1 MSWVQSKDVNLERF
15 ELVWTKIRVGTSQK
29 GHKLRKEWVLASLQ
43 IYRSAEALWGC
54 CEVRESNGS
63 SANGAQ
69 RKGAILHT
77 TNQWNLS
84 QYVLKQDKHCPSTSS
99 KHIQSIS
106 TSKLYQTSPNYVK
119 HHPKSRGF
127 RPVSFAFPD
136 PRSPCSSCQAV
147 EAHGTG
153 IDGSG
158 TGICTA
164 WLVWD
169 CFLMFAWLLYDIYIY
184 VSCMILVWVIWL
196 CDSMVVNEL
205 CMAVLWWVVTG
216 KKKQISGIICGFL
229 KCSILCQCAWIQGM
243 SRCLVLIPDW
253 AHRMKSCM
261 MATKRRTQ
269 IWKRQAYHR
278 RKMKI
283 G

>member
-106 TSKLYQTSPNYVK
+106 TSKLYQTSPNISK
-119 HHPKSRGF
+119 LRQTSPK
-127 RPVSFAFPD
+127 V
-136 PRSPCSSCQAV
+136 PRFSSCELCIPWSPKPMFIVPGCRGARHRNRWLWDWDLYCV
-147 EAHGTG
+147 
-153 IDGSG
+153 ISVRLFSDVCM
-158 TGICTA
+158 IVI
-164 WLVWD
+164 WYIYMFLVWFWYELFD
-169 CFLMFAWLLYDIYIY
+169 FVILWL
-184 VSCMILVWVIWL
+184 
-196 CDSMVVNEL
+196 
-205 CMAVLWWVVTG
+205 
-216 KKKQISGIICGFL
+216 
-229 KCSILCQCAWIQGM
+229 
-243 SRCLVLIPDW
+243 
-253 AHRMKSCM
+253 
-261 MATKRRTQ
+261 
-269 IWKRQAYHR
+269 
-278 RKMKI
+278 
-283 G
+283 

>member
-15 ELVWTKIRVGTSQK
+15 EPVWTKIRVGTSQK

-43 IYRSAEALWGC
+43 IYRSAEPHWGC

-69 RKGAILHT
+69 RKGAILHM

-84 QYVLKQDKHCPSTSS
+84 QYVLKHDKHCPTTSS

-106 TSKLYQTSPNYVK
+106 TSKLYQTSPNISK
-119 HHPKSRGF
+119 HLQTSPNYPKSRGF

-136 PRSPCSSCQAV
+136 HRSPCSSCQAVV

-169 CFLMFAWLLYDIYIY
+169 CFLMFAWLLY
-184 VSCMILVWVIWL
+184 VSCMILVWVIDCLWL
-196 CDSMVVNEL
+196 
-205 CMAVLWWVVTG
+205 
-216 KKKQISGIICGFL
+216 
-229 KCSILCQCAWIQGM
+229 
-243 SRCLVLIPDW
+243 
-253 AHRMKSCM
+253 
-261 MATKRRTQ
+261 
-269 IWKRQAYHR
+269 
-278 RKMKI
+278 
-283 G
+283 

>member
-106 TSKLYQTSPNYVK
+106 TSKLYQTSPNISK
-119 HHPKSRGF
+119 LRQTSPK
-127 RPVSFAFPD
+127 V
-136 PRSPCSSCQAV
+136 PRFSSCELCIPWSPKPMFIVPGCRGAR
-147 EAHGTG
+147 HRNR
-153 IDGSG
+153 
-158 TGICTA
+158 
-164 WLVWD
+164 WLWD
-169 CFLMFAWLLYDIYIY
+169 WDLYCVISVRLFSDVCMIVIWYIYICFLYDSGMSYLTLWFYGCKWALYGCFVMGCHGEKETDKWHHLWVSQVLHLMSMRMNTRHVSMFGSDSWLSASHEILYD
-184 VSCMILVWVIWL
+184 
-196 CDSMVVNEL
+196 
-205 CMAVLWWVVTG
+205 G
-216 KKKQISGIICGFL
+216 
-229 KCSILCQCAWIQGM
+229 
-243 SRCLVLIPDW
+243 
-253 AHRMKSCM
+253 H
-261 MATKRRTQ
+261 
-269 IWKRQAYHR
+269 
-278 RKMKI
+278 
-283 G
+283 